1 MNIDV
6 INLAQYEAP
15 QIIESKQ
22 KGWVTFG
29 ENNSY
34 FQFLIDR
41 YRKSAT
47 NQSIINN
54 VTRLM
59 YGKGL
64 GVIDASRK
72 PSEYAQV
79 MALFNKDCLRKLCFD
94 LKTLGQ
100 CAIQVHYNDKHDKIL
115 KAFHID
121 MNLLAPE
128 KCDDE
133 GKINNWYYSNNWE
146 DIKKF
151 PPKKF
156 ATFGSSKDK
165 VEILVVK
172 PYAIGMKYFSLP
184 DYIAGTA
191 YALLEEEVADYLI
204 GETQTRFSGTTVVN
218 LNNGQPDIETQNLL
232 QQQIKNKLTG
242 SKGQR
247 VIVGFNNNKETA
259 TTVES
264 IALNDAPDL
273 YSQMSLECER
283 KIMVSHSITSGLL
296 LGLGS
301 ANGFGSNAD
310 ELKNAF
316 VLFDNMVIRPLQQLL
331 ISGLEQIT
339 SFNGNTAKLYFDRL
353 QPLDASGDLTVDTEN
368 KKLIETINSLS
379 PLVANKVI
387 ETLTPNEIRAIVG
400 LKPEKGGSDL
410 TNIETGTELSKV
422 NTELE
427 EILARVD
434 SEQLGDGWVMVDE
447 REIEEDD
454 SDLDLE
460 LIEAEKKLEPKTTI
474 LSALINLIQT
484 GNARPDLKSSQD
496 KKVGD
501 LKYFKVR
508 YKYTGNKNPERAF
521 CKAMMAREE
530 RLFRK
535 EDIEEMSRRSVN
547 PGFGEFGGNVYDIFK
562 FKGGARCHHKFAR
575 VTFMLDLNAIEDGYK
590 KVGTREAEVKG
601 YKVTNPYQV
610 SFYPNNLPLK
620 GFSPRNKNLPK
631 DVQ

>member
-29 ENNSY
+29 ENQSY

-156 ATFGSSKDK
+156 ANFKSSKDK
-165 VEILVVK
+165 VEILVIR
-172 PYAIGMKYFSLP
+172 PYAIGMKYFALP
-184 DYIAGTA
+184 DYVAGTA
-191 YALLEEEVADYLI
+191 YALLEEEVSDYLI
-204 GETQTRFSGTTVVN
+204 NEVQNSFSGTKVVN
-218 LNNGQPDIETQNLL
+218 FNNGQPDIETKNLL
-232 QQQIKNKLTG
+232 QQQIKSKLTG

-259 TTVES
+259 TTVDD
-264 IALNDAPDL
+264 IPLNDAPDL
-273 YSQMSLECER
+273 YNQLSLECER

-301 ANGFGSNAD
+301 SNGFGSNAD

-331 ISGLEQIT
+331 IDGLEQIT
-339 SFNGNTAKLYFDRL
+339 SFNGNTAKLFFKTL
-353 QPLDASGDLTVDTEN
+353 QPLEFTDLEN
-368 KKLIETINSLS
+368 VQSSEDKQE
-379 PLVANKVI
+379 
-387 ETLTPNEIRAIVG
+387 
-400 LKPEKGGSDL
+400 
-410 TNIETGTELSKV
+410 ETGTELSKV

-460 LIEAEKKLEPKTTI
+460 LIEAEKNLEPKTTI

>member
-22 KGWVTFG
+22 KGYVTFG

-72 PSEYAQV
+72 PAEYAQI

-133 GKINNWYYSNNWE
+133 GKINKWYYSNNWE

-151 PPKKF
+151 PPKPF

-165 VEILVVK
+165 VEILVIK

-184 DYIAGTA
+184 DYVAGTA
-191 YALLEEEVADYLI
+191 YALLEEEVSDYLI
-204 GETQTRFSGTTVVN
+204 EEVQNRFSGTKVVN
-218 LNNGQPDIETQNLL
+218 FNNGQPDIETQNLL
-232 QQQIKNKLTG
+232 QQQIKSKLTG

-259 TTVES
+259 TTVDD
-264 IALNDAPDL
+264 IPLNDAPDL
-273 YSQMSLECER
+273 YNQLSLECER

-331 ISGLEQIT
+331 IDGLEQIT
-339 SFNGNTAKLYFDRL
+339 SFNGNTAKLFFKTL
-353 QPLDASGDLTVDTEN
+353 QPLEFTDLEN
-368 KKLIETINSLS
+368 VQSSEDKQE
-379 PLVANKVI
+379 
-387 ETLTPNEIRAIVG
+387 
-400 LKPEKGGSDL
+400 
-410 TNIETGTELSKV
+410 ETGTELSKQESEDNKIAQSLIDLGEDMPDNWV
-422 NTELE
+422 LIDSYEVDYENDDLE
-427 EILARVD
+427 DAEIEALNNKKPSLLSQVYNFVSTGTANPRAK
-434 SEQLGDGWVMVDE
+434 SEQDAKVDGIKFM
-447 REIEEDD
+447 
-454 SDLDLE
+454 
-460 LIEAEKKLEPKTTI
+460 
-474 LSALINLIQT
+474 
-484 GNARPDLKSSQD
+484 
-496 KKVGD
+496 
-501 LKYFKVR
+501 VR
-508 YKYTGNKNPERAF
+508 YTYEGGLRDNSREFCRKMVGANK
-521 CKAMMAREE
+521 
-530 RLFRK
+530 LYRK
-535 EDIEEMSRRSVN
+535 EDIIRMGALPVNKGWGPRGADTYSVWL
-547 PGFGEFGGNVYDIFK
+547 Y
-562 FKGGARCHHKFAR
+562 KGGGSCFHKWMRKTFVAFDEKTGIDPLSPKAKTISTNKAEKAGYR
-575 VTFMLDLNAIEDGYK
+575 V
-590 KVGTREAEVKG
+590 R
-601 YKVTNPYQV
+601 NPNLV
-610 SFYPNNLPLK
+610 AVRPIDMPNK
-620 GFSPRNKNLPK
+620 GFLPK
-631 DVQ
+631 

>member
-29 ENNSY
+29 ENQSY

-72 PSEYAQV
+72 PAEYAQV

-100 CAIQVHYNDKHDKIL
+100 CAIQVHYNEKHDKIL

-146 DIKKF
+146 DVKKF

-156 ATFGSSKDK
+156 ATFKSSNDK
-165 VEILVVK
+165 IEILVIR
-172 PYAIGMKYFSLP
+172 PYAIGMKYFALP
-184 DYIAGTA
+184 DYVAGTA
-191 YALLEEEVADYLI
+191 YALLEEEVSDYLI
-204 GETQTRFSGTTVVN
+204 NEVQNGFSGTKVVN
-218 LNNGQPDIETQNLL
+218 FNNGQPDIETQNLL
-232 QQQIKNKLTG
+232 QSQIKNKLTG

-259 TTVES
+259 TTVDD
-264 IALNDAPDL
+264 IPLNDAPEHYQYL
-273 YSQMSLECER
+273 STECER

-331 ISGLEQIT
+331 IDGLEQIT
-339 SFNGNTAKLYFDRL
+339 SFNGNTAKLFFKTL
-353 QPLDASGDLTVDTEN
+353 QPLEFTDLEN
-368 KKLIETINSLS
+368 VQSSEDKQE
-379 PLVANKVI
+379 
-387 ETLTPNEIRAIVG
+387 
-400 LKPEKGGSDL
+400 
-410 TNIETGTELSKV
+410 ETGTELSKV

-434 SEQLGDGWVMVDE
+434 SEQLGEGWVMVDE

-460 LIEAEKKLEPKTTI
+460 LIEAEKNLEPKTTI
-474 LSALINLIQT
+474 LSALINLVQT

-547 PGFGEFGGNVYDIFK
+547 PGFGEFGANIYDIFK

-590 KVGTREAEVKG
+590 KVGTREAELKG

-631 DVQ
+631 DVK

>member
-1 MNIDV
+1 MNIDI

-22 KGWVTFG
+22 KGYVTFG

-59 YGKGL
+59 HGKGL

-72 PSEYAQV
+72 PAEYAQV

-100 CAIQVHYNDKHDKIL
+100 CAIQVHYNEKHDKIL

-151 PPKKF
+151 PPKPF

-165 VEILVVK
+165 VEILVIK
-172 PYAIGMKYFSLP
+172 PYAIGMKYFALP
-184 DYIAGTA
+184 DYVAGTA
-191 YALLEEEVADYLI
+191 YALLEEEVSDYLI
-204 GETQTRFSGTTVVN
+204 NEVQNGFSGTKVVN
-218 LNNGQPDIETQNLL
+218 FNNGQPDIETQNLL
-232 QQQIKNKLTG
+232 QSQIKNKLTG

-259 TTVES
+259 TTVDD
-264 IALNDAPDL
+264 IPLNDAPEHYQYL
-273 YSQMSLECER
+273 STECER

-331 ISGLEQIT
+331 IDGLEQIT
-339 SFNGNTAKLYFDRL
+339 SFNGNTAKLFFKTL
-353 QPLDASGDLTVDTEN
+353 QPLEFTDLEN
-368 KKLIETINSLS
+368 VQSSEDKQE
-379 PLVANKVI
+379 
-387 ETLTPNEIRAIVG
+387 
-400 LKPEKGGSDL
+400 
-410 TNIETGTELSKV
+410 ETGTELSSQIDISAFG
-422 NTELE
+422 E
-427 EILARVD
+427 EVGKDWVLIDIKEVD
-434 SEQLGDGWVMVDE
+434 YENDE
-447 REIEEDD
+447 EENEML
-454 SDLDLE
+454 SKDLE
-460 LIEAEKKLEPKTTI
+460 PSL
-474 LSALINLIQT
+474 LSKVYNFVST
-484 GNARPDLKSSQD
+484 GDPRPNITSKQD
-496 KKVGD
+496 KTIDGIKF
-501 LKYFKVR
+501 LTR
-508 YKYTGNKNPERAF
+508 YVYAGKMSENSRDF
-521 CKAMMAREE
+521 CKAMMSSTKVY
-530 RLFRK
+530 RK
-535 EDIEEMSRRSVN
+535 EDIIKMGTMPVNKGWGPKGADTYSVWL
-547 PGFGEFGGNVYDIFK
+547 Y
-562 FKGGARCHHKFAR
+562 KGGGDCNHRWNKAVYATFEGKAIDVQTARQIA
-575 VTFMLDLNAIEDGYK
+575 GK
-590 KVGTREAEVKG
+590 KAEKLG
-601 YKVTNPYQV
+601 YKVVNEKLV
-610 SFYPNNLPLK
+610 ST
-620 GFSPRNKNLPK
+620 LPK
-631 DVQ
+631 DMPFNGFLPTNKRFQ

>member
-72 PSEYAQV
+72 PAEYAQA
-79 MALFNKDCLRKLCFD
+79 MALFNKECLRKLCFD

-133 GKINNWYYSNNWE
+133 GKINKWYYSNNWE

-151 PPKKF
+151 PPKPF

-165 VEILVVK
+165 VEILVIK
-172 PYAIGMKYFSLP
+172 PYAIGMKYFALP
-184 DYIAGTA
+184 DYVAGTA
-191 YALLEEEVADYLI
+191 YALLEEEVSDYLI
-204 GETQTRFSGTTVVN
+204 NEVQNGFSGTKVVN
-218 LNNGQPDIETQNLL
+218 FNNGQPDIETQNLL
-232 QQQIKNKLTG
+232 QSQIKKKLTG

-259 TTVES
+259 TTVDD
-264 IALNDAPDL
+264 IPLNDAPEHYQYL
-273 YSQMSLECER
+273 STECER

-331 ISGLEQIT
+331 IDGLEQIT
-339 SFNGNTAKLYFDRL
+339 SFNGNTAKLFFKTL
-353 QPLDASGDLTVDTEN
+353 QPLEFTDLEN
-368 KKLIETINSLS
+368 VQSSEDKQE
-379 PLVANKVI
+379 
-387 ETLTPNEIRAIVG
+387 
-400 LKPEKGGSDL
+400 
-410 TNIETGTELSKV
+410 ETGTELSSQIDISAFG
-422 NTELE
+422 E
-427 EILARVD
+427 EVGKDWVLIDVKEVD
-434 SEQLGDGWVMVDE
+434 YDN
-447 REIEEDD
+447 DD
-454 SDLDLE
+454 NENEMLSKDLE
-460 LIEAEKKLEPKTTI
+460 PSL
-474 LSALINLIQT
+474 LSKVFNFVST
-484 GNARPDLKSSQD
+484 GDARPNITSKQD
-496 KKVGD
+496 KTIDGIKF
-501 LKYFKVR
+501 LTR
-508 YKYTGNKNPERAF
+508 YVYAGKISENSRDF
-521 CKAMMAREE
+521 CKAMMSSNKVY
-530 RLFRK
+530 RK
-535 EDIEEMSRRSVN
+535 EDIIKMGTLPVN
-547 PGFGEFGGNVYDIFK
+547 KGWGPKGADTYSIWLY
-562 FKGGARCHHKFAR
+562 KGGGDCNHRWNKAVYATFDGKEIDVKTARRIAGVK
-575 VTFMLDLNAIEDGYK
+575 
-590 KVGTREAEVKG
+590 AEKLG
-601 YKVTNPYQV
+601 YKVVNEKLV
-610 SFYPNNLPLK
+610 ST
-620 GFSPRNKNLPK
+620 LPK
-631 DVQ
+631 DMPFNGFLPTNKRFQ

>member
-15 QIIESKQ
+15 QIVESKQ
-22 KGWVTFG
+22 KGYVTFG

-156 ATFGSSKDK
+156 ATFKSSNDK
-165 VEILVVK
+165 VEILVIR
-172 PYAIGMKYFSLP
+172 PYAIGMKYFALP
-184 DYIAGTA
+184 DYVAGTA
-191 YALLEEEVADYLI
+191 YALLEEEVSDYLI
-204 GETQTRFSGTTVVN
+204 NEVQNGFSGTKVVN
-218 LNNGQPDIETQNLL
+218 FNNGQPDIETQNLL

-259 TTVES
+259 TTVDD
-264 IALNDAPDL
+264 IPLNEAPDHYQFL
-273 YSQMSLECER
+273 ATECER

-331 ISGLEQIT
+331 IDGLEQIT
-339 SFNGNTAKLYFDRL
+339 SFNGNTAKLFFKTL
-353 QPLDASGDLTVDTEN
+353 QPLEFTDLEN
-368 KKLIETINSLS
+368 VQSSEDKQE
-379 PLVANKVI
+379 
-387 ETLTPNEIRAIVG
+387 
-400 LKPEKGGSDL
+400 
-410 TNIETGTELSKV
+410 ETGTELSSQIDISAFG
-422 NTELE
+422 E
-427 EILARVD
+427 EVGKDWVLIDIKEVD
-434 SEQLGDGWVMVDE
+434 YEN
-447 REIEEDD
+447 DD
-454 SDLDLE
+454 NENEMLSKDLE
-460 LIEAEKKLEPKTTI
+460 PSL
-474 LSALINLIQT
+474 LSKVYNFVST
-484 GNARPDLKSSQD
+484 GDARPNITSKQD
-496 KKVGD
+496 KTIDGIKF
-501 LKYFKVR
+501 LTR
-508 YKYTGNKNPERAF
+508 YVYAGKISKNSRDF
-521 CKAMMAREE
+521 CKAMMSSNKVY
-530 RLFRK
+530 RK
-535 EDIEEMSRRSVN
+535 EDIIKMGTMAVN
-547 PGFGEFGGNVYDIFK
+547 PGWGPKGEDTYSVWLY
-562 FKGGARCHHKFAR
+562 KGGGACNHRFNKAVYATFEGKAIDVETARQIA
-575 VTFMLDLNAIEDGYK
+575 GK
-590 KVGTREAEVKG
+590 KAEKLG
-601 YKVTNPYQV
+601 YKVVNNKLV
-610 SFYPNNLPLK
+610 ST
-620 GFSPRNKNLPK
+620 LPK
-631 DVQ
+631 DMPFNGFLPTNKRFQ

>member
-29 ENNSY
+29 ENQSY

-156 ATFGSSKDK
+156 ANFKSSKDK
-165 VEILVVK
+165 VEILVIK

-184 DYIAGTA
+184 DYVAGTA

-204 GETQTRFSGTTVVN
+204 GEAQTRFSGTTVVN
-218 LNNGQPDIETQNLL
+218 FNNGQPDIETQNLL

-331 ISGLEQIT
+331 IDGLEQIT
-339 SFNGNTAKLYFDRL
+339 SFNGNTAKLFFKTL
-353 QPLDASGDLTVDTEN
+353 QPLEFTDLENVQSGEDKQE
-368 KKLIETINSLS
+368 
-379 PLVANKVI
+379 
-387 ETLTPNEIRAIVG
+387 
-400 LKPEKGGSDL
+400 
-410 TNIETGTELSKV
+410 ETGTELSKV

>member
-1 MNIDV
+1 MNVDV

-22 KGWVTFG
+22 KGYVTFG

-72 PSEYAQV
+72 PAEYAQV

-156 ATFGSSKDK
+156 ATFGSSNDK
-165 VEILVVK
+165 IEILVIR

-184 DYIAGTA
+184 DYVAGTA
-191 YALLEEEVADYLI
+191 YALLEEEVSDYLI
-204 GETQTRFSGTTVVN
+204 NEVQNGFSGTKVVN
-218 LNNGQPDIETQNLL
+218 FNNGQPDIETQNLL
-232 QQQIKNKLTG
+232 QSQIKNKLTG

-259 TTVES
+259 TTVDD
-264 IALNDAPDL
+264 IPLNDAPEHYQYL
-273 YSQMSLECER
+273 STECER

-331 ISGLEQIT
+331 IDGLEQIT
-339 SFNGNTAKLYFDRL
+339 SFNGNTAKLFFKTL
-353 QPLDASGDLTVDTEN
+353 QPLEFTDLEN
-368 KKLIETINSLS
+368 VQSSEDKQE
-379 PLVANKVI
+379 
-387 ETLTPNEIRAIVG
+387 
-400 LKPEKGGSDL
+400 
-410 TNIETGTELSKV
+410 ETGTELSSQIDISAFGEQVGKDWV
-422 NTELE
+422 LIDIKEVDYENDE
-427 EILARVD
+427 EENEML
-434 SEQLGDGWVMVDE
+434 SK
-447 REIEEDD
+447 
-454 SDLDLE
+454 DLE
-460 LIEAEKKLEPKTTI
+460 PSL
-474 LSALINLIQT
+474 LSKVYNFVST
-484 GNARPDLKSSQD
+484 GDARPNITSKQD
-496 KKVGD
+496 KTIDGIKF
-501 LKYFKVR
+501 LTR
-508 YKYTGNKNPERAF
+508 YVYAGKMSENSRDF
-521 CKAMMAREE
+521 CKAMMSSAKVY
-530 RLFRK
+530 RK
-535 EDIEEMSRRSVN
+535 EDIIKMGTMPVNKGWGPKGADTYSVWL
-547 PGFGEFGGNVYDIFK
+547 Y
-562 FKGGARCHHKFAR
+562 KGGGDCNHRWNKAVYATFEGKAIDVETARQIA
-575 VTFMLDLNAIEDGYK
+575 GK
-590 KVGTREAEVKG
+590 KAEKLG
-601 YKVTNPYQV
+601 YKVVNEKLV
-610 SFYPNNLPLK
+610 ST
-620 GFSPRNKNLPK
+620 LPK
-631 DVQ
+631 DMPFNGFLPTNKRFQ

>member
-15 QIIESKQ
+15 QIVESKQ
-22 KGWVTFG
+22 KGYVTFG

-128 KCDDE
+128 KCDNE
-133 GKINNWYYSNNWE
+133 GKINKWYYSNNWE

-151 PPKKF
+151 PPKPF

-165 VEILVVK
+165 VEILVIK
-172 PYAIGMKYFSLP
+172 PYAIGMKYFALP
-184 DYIAGTA
+184 DYVAGTA
-191 YALLEEEVADYLI
+191 YALLEEEVSDYLI
-204 GETQTRFSGTTVVN
+204 NEVQNGFSGTKVVN
-218 LNNGQPDIETQNLL
+218 FNNGQPDIETQNLL
-232 QQQIKNKLTG
+232 QSQIKNKLTG

-259 TTVES
+259 TTVDD
-264 IALNDAPDL
+264 IPLNDAPEHYQYL
-273 YSQMSLECER
+273 STECER

-331 ISGLEQIT
+331 IDGLEQIT
-339 SFNGNTAKLYFDRL
+339 SFNGNTAKLFFKTL
-353 QPLDASGDLTVDTEN
+353 QPLEFTDLEN
-368 KKLIETINSLS
+368 VQSSEDKQE
-379 PLVANKVI
+379 
-387 ETLTPNEIRAIVG
+387 
-400 LKPEKGGSDL
+400 
-410 TNIETGTELSKV
+410 ETGTELSSQIDISAFG
-422 NTELE
+422 E
-427 EILARVD
+427 EVGKDWVLIDIKEVD
-434 SEQLGDGWVMVDE
+434 YEN
-447 REIEEDD
+447 DD
-454 SDLDLE
+454 NENEMLSKDLE
-460 LIEAEKKLEPKTTI
+460 PSL
-474 LSALINLIQT
+474 LSKVYNFVST
-484 GNARPDLKSSQD
+484 GDARPNITSKQD
-496 KKVGD
+496 KTIDGIKF
-501 LKYFKVR
+501 LTR
-508 YKYTGNKNPERAF
+508 YVYAGKISENSRDF
-521 CKAMMAREE
+521 CKAMMSSNKVY
-530 RLFRK
+530 RK
-535 EDIEEMSRRSVN
+535 EDIIKMGTMAVN
-547 PGFGEFGGNVYDIFK
+547 PGWGPKGEDTYSVWLY
-562 FKGGARCHHKFAR
+562 KGGGSCNHRFNKAVYATFEGKAIDVETARQIA
-575 VTFMLDLNAIEDGYK
+575 GK
-590 KVGTREAEVKG
+590 KAEKLG
-601 YKVTNPYQV
+601 YKVVNNKLV
-610 SFYPNNLPLK
+610 ST
-620 GFSPRNKNLPK
+620 LPK
-631 DVQ
+631 DMPFNGFLPTNKRFQ

>member
-22 KGWVTFG
+22 KGYVTFG

-151 PPKKF
+151 PPKPF

-165 VEILVVK
+165 VEILVIK

-184 DYIAGTA
+184 DYVAGTA
-191 YALLEEEVADYLI
+191 YALLEEEVSDYLI
-204 GETQTRFSGTTVVN
+204 EEVQNRFSGTKVVN
-218 LNNGQPDIETQNLL
+218 FNNGQPDIETQNLL
-232 QQQIKNKLTG
+232 QQQIKSKLTG

-259 TTVES
+259 TTVDD
-264 IALNDAPDL
+264 IPLNDAPDL
-273 YSQMSLECER
+273 YNQLSLECER

-331 ISGLEQIT
+331 IDGLEQIT
-339 SFNGNTAKLYFDRL
+339 SFNGNTAKLFFKTL
-353 QPLDASGDLTVDTEN
+353 QPLEFTDLEN
-368 KKLIETINSLS
+368 VQSSEDKQE
-379 PLVANKVI
+379 
-387 ETLTPNEIRAIVG
+387 
-400 LKPEKGGSDL
+400 
-410 TNIETGTELSKV
+410 ETGTELSKQESEDNKV
-422 NTELE
+422 AQALIDLGEDMPSNWVLIDSYEVDYENDDLE
-427 EILARVD
+427 DAEIEALNNKKPSLLSQVYNFVSTGTANPRAK
-434 SEQLGDGWVMVDE
+434 SEQDATVDGIKFM
-447 REIEEDD
+447 
-454 SDLDLE
+454 
-460 LIEAEKKLEPKTTI
+460 
-474 LSALINLIQT
+474 
-484 GNARPDLKSSQD
+484 
-496 KKVGD
+496 
-501 LKYFKVR
+501 VR
-508 YKYTGNKNPERAF
+508 YTYEGGVRDNSREF
-521 CKAMMAREE
+521 CRKMIGASK
-530 RLFRK
+530 LYRK
-535 EDIEEMSRRSVN
+535 EDIIRMGVLPVN
-547 PGFGEFGGNVYDIFK
+547 AGWGAKGADTYSIWLY
-562 FKGGARCHHKFAR
+562 KGGGACHHKWMRKTFVAFDEKTGIDPLSPKAKTISTNKAEKAGYR
-575 VTFMLDLNAIEDGYK
+575 V
-590 KVGTREAEVKG
+590 R
-601 YKVTNPYQV
+601 NPNLV
-610 SFYPNNLPLK
+610 AVRPIDMPNK
-620 GFSPRNKNLPK
+620 GFLPK
-631 DVQ
+631 

>member
-1 MNIDV
+1 MNIDI

-15 QIIESKQ
+15 QIVESKQ
-22 KGWVTFG
+22 KGYVTFG

-151 PPKKF
+151 PPKQF
-156 ATFGSSKDK
+156 ATFGSSNDK
-165 VEILVVK
+165 VEILVIK
-172 PYAIGMKYFSLP
+172 PYAIGMKYFALP
-184 DYIAGTA
+184 DYVAGTA
-191 YALLEEEVADYLI
+191 YALLEEEVSDYLI
-204 GETQTRFSGTTVVN
+204 NEVQNGFSGTKVVN
-218 LNNGQPDIETQNLL
+218 FNNGQPDIETQNLL
-232 QQQIKNKLTG
+232 QSQIKNKLTG

-259 TTVES
+259 TTVDD
-264 IALNDAPDL
+264 IPLNDAPEHYQYL
-273 YSQMSLECER
+273 STECER

-331 ISGLEQIT
+331 IDGLEQIT
-339 SFNGNTAKLYFDRL
+339 SFNGNTAKLFFKTL
-353 QPLDASGDLTVDTEN
+353 QPLEFTDLEN
-368 KKLIETINSLS
+368 VQSSEDKQE
-379 PLVANKVI
+379 
-387 ETLTPNEIRAIVG
+387 
-400 LKPEKGGSDL
+400 
-410 TNIETGTELSKV
+410 ETGTELSSQV
-422 NTELE
+422 DISEFCE
-427 EILARVD
+427 EVGKDWVLIDIKEVD
-434 SEQLGDGWVMVDE
+434 YEN
-447 REIEEDD
+447 DD
-454 SDLDLE
+454 NENEMLSKDLE
-460 LIEAEKKLEPKTTI
+460 PSL
-474 LSALINLIQT
+474 LSKVYNFVST
-484 GNARPDLKSSQD
+484 GDARPNITSKQD
-496 KKVGD
+496 KTIDGIKF
-501 LKYFKVR
+501 LTR
-508 YKYTGNKNPERAF
+508 YVYAGKISENSREF
-521 CKAMMAREE
+521 CKAMMSSNKVY
-530 RLFRK
+530 RK
-535 EDIEEMSRRSVN
+535 EDIIKMGTIPVN
-547 PGFGEFGGNVYDIFK
+547 KGWGPKGADTYSIWLY
-562 FKGGARCHHKFAR
+562 KGGGSCNHRFNKAVYATFEGKAIDVETARKIA
-575 VTFMLDLNAIEDGYK
+575 GK
-590 KVGTREAEVKG
+590 KAEKLG
-601 YKVTNPYQV
+601 YKVVNEKLV
-610 SFYPNNLPLK
+610 ST
-620 GFSPRNKNLPK
+620 LPK
-631 DVQ
+631 DMPFNGFLPTNKRFQ

>member
-22 KGWVTFG
+22 KGYVTFG

-100 CAIQVHYNDKHDKIL
+100 CAIQVHYNEKHDKIL

-133 GKINNWYYSNNWE
+133 GKINKWYYSNNWE

-151 PPKKF
+151 PPKPF

-165 VEILVVK
+165 VEILVIK

-184 DYIAGTA
+184 DYVAGTA
-191 YALLEEEVADYLI
+191 YALLEEEVSDYLI
-204 GETQTRFSGTTVVN
+204 EEVQNRFSGTKVVN
-218 LNNGQPDIETQNLL
+218 FNNGQPDIETQNLL
-232 QQQIKNKLTG
+232 QQQIKSKLTG

-259 TTVES
+259 TTVDD
-264 IALNDAPDL
+264 IPLNDAPDL
-273 YSQMSLECER
+273 YNQLSLECER

-331 ISGLEQIT
+331 IDGLEQIT
-339 SFNGNTAKLYFDRL
+339 SFNGNTAKLFFKTL
-353 QPLDASGDLTVDTEN
+353 QPLEFTDLEN
-368 KKLIETINSLS
+368 VQSSEDKQE
-379 PLVANKVI
+379 
-387 ETLTPNEIRAIVG
+387 
-400 LKPEKGGSDL
+400 
-410 TNIETGTELSKV
+410 ETGTELSKV

-460 LIEAEKKLEPKTTI
+460 LIEAENKLEPKTTI

-547 PGFGEFGGNVYDIFK
+547 PGFGEFGGNVYDILK
-562 FKGGARCHHKFAR
+562 FKGGARCHHKFKR

>member
-22 KGWVTFG
+22 KGYVTFG

-72 PSEYAQV
+72 PAEYAQV

-100 CAIQVHYNDKHDKIL
+100 CAIQVHYNEKHDKIL

-146 DIKKF
+146 DVKKF

-156 ATFGSSKDK
+156 ATFKSSNDK
-165 VEILVVK
+165 IEILVIR
-172 PYAIGMKYFSLP
+172 PYSIGMKYFSLP
-184 DYIAGTA
+184 DYVAGTA
-191 YALLEEEVADYLI
+191 YALLEEEVSDYLI
-204 GETQTRFSGTTVVN
+204 EEVQNRFSGTKVVN
-218 LNNGQPDIETQNLL
+218 FNNGQPDIETQNLL
-232 QQQIKNKLTG
+232 QQQIKSKLTG

-259 TTVES
+259 TTVDD
-264 IALNDAPDL
+264 IPLNDAPDL
-273 YSQMSLECER
+273 YNQLSLECER

-331 ISGLEQIT
+331 IDGLEQIT
-339 SFNGNTAKLYFDRL
+339 SFNGNTAKLFFKTL
-353 QPLDASGDLTVDTEN
+353 QPLEFTDLEN
-368 KKLIETINSLS
+368 VQSSEDKQE
-379 PLVANKVI
+379 
-387 ETLTPNEIRAIVG
+387 
-400 LKPEKGGSDL
+400 
-410 TNIETGTELSKV
+410 ETGTELSKQESEDNKIAQALIDLGEDMPSNWV
-422 NTELE
+422 LIDSYEVDYENDDLE
-427 EILARVD
+427 DAEIEALNNKKPSLLSQVYNFVSTGTANPRAK
-434 SEQLGDGWVMVDE
+434 SEQDATVDGIKFM
-447 REIEEDD
+447 
-454 SDLDLE
+454 
-460 LIEAEKKLEPKTTI
+460 
-474 LSALINLIQT
+474 
-484 GNARPDLKSSQD
+484 
-496 KKVGD
+496 
-501 LKYFKVR
+501 VR
-508 YKYTGNKNPERAF
+508 YSYEGGLRDNSREFCSKMVGANK
-521 CKAMMAREE
+521 
-530 RLFRK
+530 LYRK
-535 EDIEEMSRRSVN
+535 EDIIRMGALPVNKGWGPRGADTYSVWL
-547 PGFGEFGGNVYDIFK
+547 Y
-562 FKGGARCHHKFAR
+562 KGGGACHHKWMRKTFVAFDEKTGIDPLSPKAKTISTNKAEKAGYR
-575 VTFMLDLNAIEDGYK
+575 V
-590 KVGTREAEVKG
+590 R
-601 YKVTNPYQV
+601 NPNLV
-610 SFYPNNLPLK
+610 AVRPIDMPNK
-620 GFSPRNKNLPK
+620 GFLPK
-631 DVQ
+631 

>member
-22 KGWVTFG
+22 KGYVTFG

-72 PSEYAQV
+72 PSEYAQI

-128 KCDDE
+128 KCDNE
-133 GKINNWYYSNNWE
+133 GKINNWYYSNNWS

-151 PPKKF
+151 PPKPF

-165 VEILVVK
+165 VEILVIR

-184 DYIAGTA
+184 DYVAGTA
-191 YALLEEEVADYLI
+191 YALLEEEVSDYLI
-204 GETQTRFSGTTVVN
+204 NEVQNGFSGTKVVN
-218 LNNGQPDIETQNLL
+218 FNNGQPDIETQNLL
-232 QQQIKNKLTG
+232 QSQIKNKLTG

-259 TTVES
+259 TTVDD
-264 IALNDAPDL
+264 IPLNDAPEHYQYL
-273 YSQMSLECER
+273 STECER

-331 ISGLEQIT
+331 IDGLEQIT
-339 SFNGNTAKLYFDRL
+339 SFNGNTAKLFFKTL
-353 QPLDASGDLTVDTEN
+353 QPLEFTDLEN
-368 KKLIETINSLS
+368 VQSSEDKQE
-379 PLVANKVI
+379 
-387 ETLTPNEIRAIVG
+387 
-400 LKPEKGGSDL
+400 
-410 TNIETGTELSKV
+410 ETGTELSSQIDISAFGEEVGKDWV
-422 NTELE
+422 LIDIKEVDYENDDNEN
-427 EILARVD
+427 EIL
-434 SEQLGDGWVMVDE
+434 SK
-447 REIEEDD
+447 
-454 SDLDLE
+454 DLE
-460 LIEAEKKLEPKTTI
+460 PSL
-474 LSALINLIQT
+474 LSKVYNFVST
-484 GNARPDLKSSQD
+484 GDARPNITSKQD
-496 KKVGD
+496 KTIDGIKF
-501 LKYFKVR
+501 LTR
-508 YKYTGNKNPERAF
+508 YVYAGKMSENSRDF
-521 CKAMMAREE
+521 CKAMMSSAKVY
-530 RLFRK
+530 RK
-535 EDIEEMSRRSVN
+535 EDIIKMGTMPVNKGWGPKGADTYSVWL
-547 PGFGEFGGNVYDIFK
+547 Y
-562 FKGGARCHHKFAR
+562 KGGGDCNHRWNKAVYATFEGKAVDVETARKIA
-575 VTFMLDLNAIEDGYK
+575 GK
-590 KVGTREAEVKG
+590 KAEKLG
-601 YKVTNPYQV
+601 YKVVNEKLV
-610 SFYPNNLPLK
+610 ST
-620 GFSPRNKNLPK
+620 LPK
-631 DVQ
+631 DMPFNGFLPTNKRFQ

>member
-15 QIIESKQ
+15 QIVESKQ
-22 KGWVTFG
+22 KGYVTFG

-128 KCDDE
+128 KCNDE

-151 PPKKF
+151 PPKPF
-156 ATFGSSKDK
+156 ATFGSSNEKI
-165 VEILVVK
+165 EILVIK
-172 PYAIGMKYFSLP
+172 PYAIGMKYFALP
-184 DYIAGTA
+184 DYVAGTS
-191 YALLEEEVADYLI
+191 YALLEEEVSDYLI
-204 GETQTRFSGTTVVN
+204 NEVQNGFSGTKVVN
-218 LNNGQPDIETQNLL
+218 FNNGQTDIETQNLL
-232 QQQIKNKLTG
+232 QSQIKNKLTG

-259 TTVES
+259 TTVDD
-264 IALNDAPDL
+264 IPLNDAPEHYQYL
-273 YSQMSLECER
+273 STECER

-331 ISGLEQIT
+331 IDGLEQIT
-339 SFNGNTAKLYFDRL
+339 SFNGNTAKLFFKTL
-353 QPLDASGDLTVDTEN
+353 QPLEFTDLEN
-368 KKLIETINSLS
+368 VQSSEDKQE
-379 PLVANKVI
+379 
-387 ETLTPNEIRAIVG
+387 
-400 LKPEKGGSDL
+400 
-410 TNIETGTELSKV
+410 ETGTELSSQIDIS
-422 NTELE
+422 EFGE
-427 EILARVD
+427 EVGKDWVLIDIKEVD
-434 SEQLGDGWVMVDE
+434 YEN
-447 REIEEDD
+447 DD
-454 SDLDLE
+454 NENEMLSKDLE
-460 LIEAEKKLEPKTTI
+460 PSL
-474 LSALINLIQT
+474 LSKVYNFVST
-484 GNARPDLKSSQD
+484 GDARPNITSKQD
-496 KKVGD
+496 KTIDGIKF
-501 LKYFKVR
+501 LTR
-508 YKYTGNKNPERAF
+508 YVYAGKISENSRNF
-521 CKAMMAREE
+521 CKAMMSSAKVY
-530 RLFRK
+530 RK
-535 EDIEEMSRRSVN
+535 EDIIKMGTIPVNKGWGPKGADTYSVWL
-547 PGFGEFGGNVYDIFK
+547 Y
-562 FKGGARCHHKFAR
+562 KGGGDCNHRWNKAVYATFEGKAIDVETARKIA
-575 VTFMLDLNAIEDGYK
+575 GK
-590 KVGTREAEVKG
+590 KAEKLG
-601 YKVTNPYQV
+601 YKVVNEKLV
-610 SFYPNNLPLK
+610 ST
-620 GFSPRNKNLPK
+620 LPK
-631 DVQ
+631 DMPFNGFLPTNKRFQ

>member
-22 KGWVTFG
+22 KGYVTFG

-151 PPKKF
+151 PPKKY
-156 ATFGSSKDK
+156 ATFNSSKDK
-165 VEILVVK
+165 VEILVIR

-184 DYIAGTA
+184 DYVAGTA
-191 YALLEEEVADYLI
+191 YALLEEEVSDYLI
-204 GETQTRFSGTTVVN
+204 EEVQNRFSGTKVVN
-218 LNNGQPDIETQNLL
+218 FNNGQPDIETQNLL
-232 QQQIKNKLTG
+232 QQQIKSKLTG

-259 TTVES
+259 TTVDD
-264 IALNDAPDL
+264 IPLNDAPDL
-273 YSQMSLECER
+273 YNQLSLECER

-331 ISGLEQIT
+331 IDGLEQIT
-339 SFNGNTAKLYFDRL
+339 SFNGNTAKLFFKTL
-353 QPLDASGDLTVDTEN
+353 QPLEFTDLEN
-368 KKLIETINSLS
+368 VQSSEDKQE
-379 PLVANKVI
+379 
-387 ETLTPNEIRAIVG
+387 
-400 LKPEKGGSDL
+400 
-410 TNIETGTELSKV
+410 ETGTELSSQIDISAFG
-422 NTELE
+422 E
-427 EILARVD
+427 EVGKDWVLIDIKEVD
-434 SEQLGDGWVMVDE
+434 YENDDE
-447 REIEEDD
+447 ENEML
-454 SDLDLE
+454 SKDLE
-460 LIEAEKKLEPKTTI
+460 PSL
-474 LSALINLIQT
+474 LSKVYNFVST
-484 GNARPDLKSSQD
+484 GDARPNITSKQD
-496 KKVGD
+496 KTIDGIKF
-501 LKYFKVR
+501 LTR
-508 YKYTGNKNPERAF
+508 YVYAGKMSENSRDF
-521 CKAMMAREE
+521 CKAMMSSTKVY
-530 RLFRK
+530 RK
-535 EDIEEMSRRSVN
+535 EDIIKMETIPVN
-547 PGFGEFGGNVYDIFK
+547 PGWGPKGVNTYSVWLY
-562 FKGGARCHHKFAR
+562 KGGGDCNHRWNKAVYATFEGKAIDVETARQIA
-575 VTFMLDLNAIEDGYK
+575 GK
-590 KVGTREAEVKG
+590 KAEKLG
-601 YKVTNPYQV
+601 YKVVNNKLV
-610 SFYPNNLPLK
+610 ST
-620 GFSPRNKNLPK
+620 LPK
-631 DVQ
+631 DMPFNGFLPTNKRFQ

>member
-22 KGWVTFG
+22 KGYVTFG

-100 CAIQVHYNDKHDKIL
+100 CAIQVHYNEKHDKIL

-156 ATFGSSKDK
+156 ATFKSSNDK
-165 VEILVVK
+165 VEILVIR

-184 DYIAGTA
+184 DYVAGTA
-191 YALLEEEVADYLI
+191 YALLEEEVSDYLI
-204 GETQTRFSGTTVVN
+204 NEVQNGFSGTKVVN
-218 LNNGQPDIETQNLL
+218 FNNGQPDIETQNLL
-232 QQQIKNKLTG
+232 QSQIKNKLTG

-259 TTVES
+259 TTVDD
-264 IALNDAPDL
+264 IPLNDAPEHYQYL
-273 YSQMSLECER
+273 STECER

-331 ISGLEQIT
+331 IDGLEQIT
-339 SFNGNTAKLYFDRL
+339 SFNGNTAKLFFKTL
-353 QPLDASGDLTVDTEN
+353 QPLEFTDLEN
-368 KKLIETINSLS
+368 VQSSEDKQE
-379 PLVANKVI
+379 
-387 ETLTPNEIRAIVG
+387 
-400 LKPEKGGSDL
+400 
-410 TNIETGTELSKV
+410 ETGTELSSQIDISAFGEEVGKDWV
-422 NTELE
+422 LIDIKEVDYENDDNEN
-427 EILARVD
+427 EIL
-434 SEQLGDGWVMVDE
+434 SK
-447 REIEEDD
+447 
-454 SDLDLE
+454 DLE
-460 LIEAEKKLEPKTTI
+460 PSL
-474 LSALINLIQT
+474 LSKVYNFVST
-484 GNARPDLKSSQD
+484 GDARPNITSKQD
-496 KKVGD
+496 KTIDGIKF
-501 LKYFKVR
+501 LTR
-508 YKYTGNKNPERAF
+508 YVYAGKMSENSRDF
-521 CKAMMAREE
+521 CKAMMGSTKVY
-530 RLFRK
+530 RK
-535 EDIEEMSRRSVN
+535 EDIIKMGTMPVNKGWGPKGADTYSVWL
-547 PGFGEFGGNVYDIFK
+547 Y
-562 FKGGARCHHKFAR
+562 KGGGDCNHRWNKAVYATFEGKAIDVETARQIA
-575 VTFMLDLNAIEDGYK
+575 GK
-590 KVGTREAEVKG
+590 KAEKLG
-601 YKVTNPYQV
+601 YKVVNNKLV
-610 SFYPNNLPLK
+610 ST
-620 GFSPRNKNLPK
+620 LPK
-631 DVQ
+631 DMPFNGFLPTNKRFQ

>member
-22 KGWVTFG
+22 KGYVTFG

-133 GKINNWYYSNNWE
+133 GKINKWYYSNNWE

-151 PPKKF
+151 PPKPF
-156 ATFGSSKDK
+156 ATFRSSNDK
-165 VEILVVK
+165 IEILVIR

-184 DYIAGTA
+184 DYVAGTA

-204 GETQTRFSGTTVVN
+204 GEAQTRFSGTTVVN
-218 LNNGQPDIETQNLL
+218 FNNGQPDIETQNLL

-331 ISGLEQIT
+331 IDGLEQIT
-339 SFNGNTAKLYFDRL
+339 SFNGNTAKLFFKTL
-353 QPLDASGDLTVDTEN
+353 QPLEFTDLEN
-368 KKLIETINSLS
+368 VQSSEDKQE
-379 PLVANKVI
+379 
-387 ETLTPNEIRAIVG
+387 
-400 LKPEKGGSDL
+400 
-410 TNIETGTELSKV
+410 ETGTELSKQESEDDKV
-422 NTELE
+422 AQALIDLGEDMPDNWVLIDSYEVDYENDDLE
-427 EILARVD
+427 DAEIEALNNKKPSLLSQVYNFVSTGTANPRAK
-434 SEQLGDGWVMVDE
+434 SEQDAKVDGIKFM
-447 REIEEDD
+447 
-454 SDLDLE
+454 
-460 LIEAEKKLEPKTTI
+460 
-474 LSALINLIQT
+474 
-484 GNARPDLKSSQD
+484 
-496 KKVGD
+496 
-501 LKYFKVR
+501 VR
-508 YKYTGNKNPERAF
+508 YTYEGGLRDNSREFCRKMVGANK
-521 CKAMMAREE
+521 
-530 RLFRK
+530 LYRK
-535 EDIEEMSRRSVN
+535 EDIIRMGALPVNKGWGPRGADTYSVWL
-547 PGFGEFGGNVYDIFK
+547 Y
-562 FKGGARCHHKFAR
+562 KGGGSCFHKWMRKTFVAFDEKTGIDPLSPKAKTISTNKAEKAGYR
-575 VTFMLDLNAIEDGYK
+575 V
-590 KVGTREAEVKG
+590 R
-601 YKVTNPYQV
+601 NPNLV
-610 SFYPNNLPLK
+610 AVRPIDMPNK
-620 GFSPRNKNLPK
+620 GFLPK
-631 DVQ
+631 

>member
-128 KCDDE
+128 KCNDE
-133 GKINNWYYSNNWE
+133 GEINNWYYSNNWE

-151 PPKKF
+151 PPKPF

-165 VEILVVK
+165 VEILVIK
-172 PYAIGMKYFSLP
+172 PYAIGMKYFALP
-184 DYIAGTA
+184 DYVAGTA
-191 YALLEEEVADYLI
+191 YALLEEEVSDYLI
-204 GETQTRFSGTTVVN
+204 NEVQNGFSGTKVVN
-218 LNNGQPDIETQNLL
+218 FNNGQPDIETQNLL
-232 QQQIKNKLTG
+232 QSQIKNKLTG

-259 TTVES
+259 TTVDD
-264 IALNDAPDL
+264 IPLNDAPEHYQYL
-273 YSQMSLECER
+273 STECER

-331 ISGLEQIT
+331 IDGLEQIT
-339 SFNGNTAKLYFDRL
+339 SFNGNTAKLFFKTL
-353 QPLDASGDLTVDTEN
+353 QPLEFTDLEN
-368 KKLIETINSLS
+368 VQSSEDKQE
-379 PLVANKVI
+379 
-387 ETLTPNEIRAIVG
+387 
-400 LKPEKGGSDL
+400 
-410 TNIETGTELSKV
+410 ETGTELSSQIDISAFG
-422 NTELE
+422 E
-427 EILARVD
+427 EVGKDWVLIDIKEVD
-434 SEQLGDGWVMVDE
+434 YEN
-447 REIEEDD
+447 DD
-454 SDLDLE
+454 NENEMLSKDLE
-460 LIEAEKKLEPKTTI
+460 PSL
-474 LSALINLIQT
+474 LSKVYNFVST
-484 GNARPDLKSSQD
+484 GDARPNITSKQD
-496 KKVGD
+496 KTIDGIKF
-501 LKYFKVR
+501 LTR
-508 YKYTGNKNPERAF
+508 YIYAGKISENSRDF
-521 CKAMMAREE
+521 CKAMMSSAKVY
-530 RLFRK
+530 RK
-535 EDIEEMSRRSVN
+535 EDIIKMGTMPVNKGWGPKGADTYSVWL
-547 PGFGEFGGNVYDIFK
+547 Y
-562 FKGGARCHHKFAR
+562 KGGGDCNHRWNKAVYA
-575 VTFMLDLNAIEDGYK
+575 TFEGKAIDVETALKIAGK
-590 KVGTREAEVKG
+590 KAEKLG
-601 YKVTNPYQV
+601 YKVVNEKLV
-610 SFYPNNLPLK
+610 ST
-620 GFSPRNKNLPK
+620 LPK
-631 DVQ
+631 DMPFNGFLPTNKRFQ

>member
-15 QIIESKQ
+15 QIVESKQ
-22 KGWVTFG
+22 KGYVTFG

-156 ATFGSSKDK
+156 ANFKSSKDK
-165 VEILVVK
+165 VEILVIR

-184 DYIAGTA
+184 DYVAGTA
-191 YALLEEEVADYLI
+191 YALLEEEVSDYLI
-204 GETQTRFSGTTVVN
+204 NEVQNGFSGTKVVN
-218 LNNGQPDIETQNLL
+218 FNNGQPDIETQNLL

-259 TTVES
+259 TTVDD
-264 IALNDAPDL
+264 IPLNEAPDHYQFL
-273 YSQMSLECER
+273 ATECER

-331 ISGLEQIT
+331 IDGLEQIT
-339 SFNGNTAKLYFDRL
+339 SFNGNTAKLFFKTL
-353 QPLDASGDLTVDTEN
+353 QPLEFTDLEN
-368 KKLIETINSLS
+368 VQSSEDKQE
-379 PLVANKVI
+379 
-387 ETLTPNEIRAIVG
+387 
-400 LKPEKGGSDL
+400 
-410 TNIETGTELSKV
+410 ETGTELSKQESEDDKIAQSLIDLGEDMPDNWV
-422 NTELE
+422 LIDSYEVDYENDDLE
-427 EILARVD
+427 DAEIEALNNKKPSLLSQVYNFVSTGTANPRAK
-434 SEQLGDGWVMVDE
+434 SEQDAKVDGIKFM
-447 REIEEDD
+447 
-454 SDLDLE
+454 
-460 LIEAEKKLEPKTTI
+460 
-474 LSALINLIQT
+474 
-484 GNARPDLKSSQD
+484 
-496 KKVGD
+496 
-501 LKYFKVR
+501 VR
-508 YKYTGNKNPERAF
+508 YSYEGGLRDNSREFCRKMVGANK
-521 CKAMMAREE
+521 
-530 RLFRK
+530 LYRK
-535 EDIEEMSRRSVN
+535 EDIIRMGALPVNKGWGPRGADTYSVWL
-547 PGFGEFGGNVYDIFK
+547 Y
-562 FKGGARCHHKFAR
+562 KGGGSCFHKWMRKTFVAFDEKTGIDPLSPKAKTISTNKAEKAGYR
-575 VTFMLDLNAIEDGYK
+575 V
-590 KVGTREAEVKG
+590 R
-601 YKVTNPYQV
+601 NPNLV
-610 SFYPNNLPLK
+610 AVRPVDMPNK
-620 GFSPRNKNLPK
+620 GFLPK
-631 DVQ
+631 

>member
-1 MNIDV
+1 MNVDI

-15 QIIESKQ
+15 QIVESKQ
-22 KGWVTFG
+22 KGYVTFG

-156 ATFGSSKDK
+156 ANFKSSKDK
-165 VEILVVK
+165 VEILVIR

-184 DYIAGTA
+184 DYVAGTA
-191 YALLEEEVADYLI
+191 YALLEEEVSDYLI
-204 GETQTRFSGTTVVN
+204 NEVQNGFSGTKVVN
-218 LNNGQPDIETQNLL
+218 FNNGQPDVETQNLL
-232 QQQIKNKLTG
+232 QSKVKKSLTG

-259 TTVES
+259 TTVDD
-264 IALNDAPDL
+264 IPLNDAPEHYQYL
-273 YSQMSLECER
+273 STECER

-331 ISGLEQIT
+331 IDGLEQIT
-339 SFNGNTAKLYFDRL
+339 SFNGNTAKLFFKTL
-353 QPLDASGDLTVDTEN
+353 QPLEFTDLEN
-368 KKLIETINSLS
+368 VQSSEDKQE
-379 PLVANKVI
+379 
-387 ETLTPNEIRAIVG
+387 
-400 LKPEKGGSDL
+400 
-410 TNIETGTELSKV
+410 ETGTELSSQIDISAFG
-422 NTELE
+422 E
-427 EILARVD
+427 EVGKDWVLIDIKEVD
-434 SEQLGDGWVMVDE
+434 YENDE
-447 REIEEDD
+447 EENEML
-454 SDLDLE
+454 SKDLE
-460 LIEAEKKLEPKTTI
+460 PSL
-474 LSALINLIQT
+474 LSKVYNFIST
-484 GNARPDLKSSQD
+484 GDARPNITSKQD
-496 KKVGD
+496 KTIDGIKF
-501 LKYFKVR
+501 LTR
-508 YKYTGNKNPERAF
+508 YVYAGKISEDSRDF
-521 CKAMMAREE
+521 CKAMMSSNKVY
-530 RLFRK
+530 RK
-535 EDIEEMSRRSVN
+535 EDIIKMETMPVN
-547 PGFGEFGGNVYDIFK
+547 PGWGPKGVDTYSVWLY
-562 FKGGARCHHKFAR
+562 KGGGDCNHRWNKAVYATFEGKAIDVETARQIA
-575 VTFMLDLNAIEDGYK
+575 GK
-590 KVGTREAEVKG
+590 KAEKLG
-601 YKVTNPYQV
+601 YKVVNNKLV
-610 SFYPNNLPLK
+610 ST
-620 GFSPRNKNLPK
+620 LPK
-631 DVQ
+631 DMPFNGFLPTNKRFQ